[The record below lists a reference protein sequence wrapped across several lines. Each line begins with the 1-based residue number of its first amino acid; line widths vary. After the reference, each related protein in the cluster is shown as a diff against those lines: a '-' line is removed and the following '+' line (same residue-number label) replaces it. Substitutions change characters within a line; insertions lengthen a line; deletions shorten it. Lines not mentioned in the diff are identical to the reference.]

1 MRSVRV
7 VPTARTTRHASRRL
21 GSARHGSFAG
31 VVACTTTTCN
41 STPRAPRRG
50 GNPPILTPTRTRPR
64 RGRRW
69 DWDGRGHGRAPAG
82 GGRGPPPIGHPPFL
96 TPPTATPSRTNAT
109 PPPTPPSATRPPHLT
124 RSLAYEAATQ
134 VVSYSV
140 YSRRRLITLA
150 SAGRQTAWLG
160 AALDAI
166 IPGAPGAAAAATR
179 WLATDPSR
187 DARGDARTTAIP
199 PRPPVESDAIAPPPQ
214 TPRSESRPLLVLHP
228 TPSAATNRRESPTHQ
243 QLVVAR
249 TAQRHTENCP
259 NKSPQ
264 PHEHLDDFIVTLENF
279 KKSTC
284 FHRVTKDGTT
294 ATMQQG

>member
-96 TPPTATPSRTNAT
+96 TPPTATPNRTNAT
-109 PPPTPPSATRPPHLT
+109 PPPPPPERDTSSSPHALARVRGGNASGLVLGVLSSSSHHARIGGAANGLAGCCTGRNYSRGPRGGRCRYTVAGDRSITRCPGRCAHDSDSATPPRGIGCHCPAAPNATLRITPTTRTPPHP
-124 RSLAYEAATQ
+124 
-134 VVSYSV
+134 
-140 YSRRRLITLA
+140 I
-150 SAGRQTAWLG
+150 
-160 AALDAI
+160 
-166 IPGAPGAAAAATR
+166 
-179 WLATDPSR
+179 
-187 DARGDARTTAIP
+187 RGYKP
-199 PRPPVESDAIAPPPQ
+199 PRITHASTTRRGSHGS
-214 TPRSESRPLLVLHP
+214 TPHGKLP
-228 TPSAATNRRESPTHQ
+228 
-243 QLVVAR
+243 
-249 TAQRHTENCP
+249 
-259 NKSPQ
+259 
-264 PHEHLDDFIVTLENF
+264 
-279 KKSTC
+279 
-284 FHRVTKDGTT
+284 
-294 ATMQQG
+294 